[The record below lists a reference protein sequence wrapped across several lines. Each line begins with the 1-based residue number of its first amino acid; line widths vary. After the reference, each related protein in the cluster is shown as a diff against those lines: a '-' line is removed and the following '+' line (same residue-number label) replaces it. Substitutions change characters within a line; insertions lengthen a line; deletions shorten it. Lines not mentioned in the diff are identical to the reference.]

1 MEIIIREAKPSDS
14 EQLIAYVQRLSQ
26 EPESNIELAPG
37 EFTLTVADEEKILKD
52 YALSDNSVYLVAEI
66 EEKIIG
72 VLSCTGKNR
81 QAVRHVTTLSMS
93 VDKTWRGKGVGNQ
106 LMAKAIEWARS
117 KAILSRIELFVFKRN
132 ERAIHLYQKFGFEIE
147 GQKRKAIFRD
157 DEYLDDLIMGLLL

>member
-26 EPESNIELAPG
+26 EPESNIELSPG

-52 YALSDNSVYLVAEI
+52 YALSENSVYFVAEI
-66 EEKIIG
+66 EGKIIG

-81 QAVRHVTTLSMS
+81 QAVRHATTLSMS
-93 VDKTWRGKGVGNQ
+93 VDKMWRGKGIGHQ
-106 LMAKAIEWARS
+106 LIAQAIEWARS

-132 ERAIHLYQKFGFEIE
+132 ERAIRLYQKFGFEIE